1 MTEQIERERQ
11 ILGLLYLGTA
21 ITGLVDAISY
31 VGLGH
36 VFTANMTGNVVL
48 LGFAVAGTAGLSVSR
63 SLTALAAFMAGALM
77 GGRIAATPEPQ
88 SIQRWRI
95 TAIATESTLLLAAT
109 LVSLGHNLPFNDSIR
124 LYAVIIFTALAMGMR
139 NATVRRIG
147 QPDLTTTVLTLTI
160 TGLAA
165 DSSVAGGSNPRW
177 QRRVLSIVLMFSGA
191 AVGGVLVKHSLAL
204 PLAVATV
211 ATVCVVISF
220 YVTSEEPVGRTEIK
234 ASAHPQKSSTSEQR
248 GV

>member
-1 MTEQIERERQ
+1 VTEQIEQERQ

-21 ITGLVDAISY
+21 LTGLVDAVSY

-48 LGFAVAGTAGLSVSR
+48 LGFAIAGTAGLSVSR

-77 GGRIAATPEPQ
+77 GGRIATTLGPQ

-95 TAIATESTLLLAAT
+95 TAIATESTFLLAAT
-109 LVSLGHNLPFNDSIR
+109 LVSLGHHLLFNDSTR

-139 NATVRRIG
+139 NATVRKIG

-165 DSSVAGGSNPRW
+165 DSSVAGGNNPRW

-191 AVGGVLVKHSLAL
+191 AAGALLVKHSLAL

-211 ATVCVVISF
+211 ATVCVVISL
-220 YVTSEEPVGRTEIK
+220 YATSEEPVGRTDIK
-234 ASAHPQKSSTSEQR
+234 ASASPQKSSTSKQR
-248 GV
+248 EV

>member
-1 MTEQIERERQ
+1 MTEQIEQERQ

-21 ITGLVDAISY
+21 LTGLVDAISY

-48 LGFAVAGTAGLSVSR
+48 LGFAIAGTAGLSVSH
-63 SLTALAAFMAGALM
+63 SLAALAAFMAGALM
-77 GGRIAATPEPQ
+77 GGRIAATLGPQ

-95 TAIATESTLLLAAT
+95 TAIATESTFLLAAT
-109 LVSLGHNLPFNDSIR
+109 LVSLGHHHLFNDSTR

-139 NATVRRIG
+139 NATVRKIG

-165 DSSVAGGSNPRW
+165 DSFMAGGNNPRW
-177 QRRVLSIVLMFSGA
+177 QRRVLSVVLMFAGA
-191 AVGGVLVKHSLAL
+191 AAGALMVQRSLAL

-211 ATVCVVISF
+211 ATLFIAISI
-220 YVTSEEPVGRTEIK
+220 YCKNEELAGRAEIQGSEDSQTN
-234 ASAHPQKSSTSEQR
+234 STSEQR

>member
-1 MTEQIERERQ
+1 MTEQIEQQRQ
-11 ILGLLYLGTA
+11 ILWLLYLGTA
-21 ITGLVDAISY
+21 VTGLVDAVSY
-31 VGLGH
+31 IGLGH

-77 GGRIAATPEPQ
+77 GGRMAATLEPQ
-88 SIQRWRI
+88 SIMRWRM
-95 TAIATESTLLLAAT
+95 TAIATESAFLFTAT
-109 LVSLGHNLPFNDSIR
+109 LVSLGHHLPFNDSIP
-124 LYAVIIFTALAMGMR
+124 LYAVTIFTALAMGMR
-139 NATVRRIG
+139 NATVRKIG

-165 DSSVAGGSNPRW
+165 DSSVAGGNNPRW
-177 QRRVLSIVLMFSGA
+177 QRRVLSVVLMFAGA
-191 AVGGVLVKHSLAL
+191 AAGALMVKRSLAL

-211 ATVCVVISF
+211 ATFFVAISI
-220 YVTSEEPVGRTEIK
+220 YRKSEELPGRTETK
-234 ASAHPQKSSTSEQR
+234 ARAGAQEKSTSEQR

>member
-1 MTEQIERERQ
+1 MPKQIDQQRQ

-21 ITGLVDAISY
+21 LTGLVDAVSY

-48 LGFAVAGTAGLSVSR
+48 LGFAVAGTTGLSASR

-77 GGRIAATPEPQ
+77 GGRMAATLEPQ
-88 SIQRWRI
+88 SILRWRM
-95 TAIATESTLLLAAT
+95 TAIATESAFLLAAT
-109 LVSLGHNLPFNDSIR
+109 LVSVGRHLPFNDSIP

-139 NATVRRIG
+139 NATVRKIG

-165 DSSVAGGSNPRW
+165 DSSIAGGNNPRW
-177 QRRVLSIVLMFSGA
+177 QRRVLSVVLMFVGA
-191 AVGGVLVKHSLAL
+191 AAGALMLKRSPTL

-211 ATVCVVISF
+211 ATFFIAILIYF
-220 YVTSEEPVGRTEIK
+220 KSEELPGRTEIQG
-234 ASAHPQKSSTSEQR
+234 SEGSQTNSTSGQR

>member
-1 MTEQIERERQ
+1 MTEQIEQQRQ

-21 ITGLVDAISY
+21 LTGLVDAVSY

-48 LGFAVAGTAGLSVSR
+48 LGFAVAGTTGLSASR

-77 GGRIAATPEPQ
+77 GGRMAATLEPQ
-88 SIQRWRI
+88 SILRWRM
-95 TAIATESTLLLAAT
+95 TAIATESSFLLAAT
-109 LVSLGHNLPFNDSIR
+109 LVSVGHHLPFNDSIP

-139 NATVRRIG
+139 NATVRKIG

-165 DSSVAGGSNPRW
+165 DSSIAGGNNPRW
-177 QRRVLSIVLMFSGA
+177 QRRVLSVVLMFVGA
-191 AVGGVLVKHSLAL
+191 AAGALMLKRSPTL

-211 ATVCVVISF
+211 ATFFIAILIYF
-220 YVTSEEPVGRTEIK
+220 KSEELPGRTEIQG
-234 ASAHPQKSSTSEQR
+234 SEGSQTNSTSEQR

>member
-1 MTEQIERERQ
+1 MTEQIEQQRQ

-21 ITGLVDAISY
+21 LTGLIDAVSY
-31 VGLGH
+31 IGLGH

-77 GGRIAATPEPQ
+77 GGRMAATLEPQ
-88 SIQRWRI
+88 SILRWRM
-95 TAIATESTLLLAAT
+95 TAIATESAFLLAAT
-109 LVSLGHNLPFNDSIR
+109 FVSLGHHLPFNDSVP

-139 NATVRRIG
+139 NATVRKIG

-165 DSSVAGGSNPRW
+165 DSSVAGGNNPRW
-177 QRRVLSIVLMFSGA
+177 QRRVLSVVLMFAGA
-191 AVGGVLVKHSLAL
+191 AAGALMVKRSLAL

-211 ATVCVVISF
+211 ATFFIAILIYCK
-220 YVTSEEPVGRTEIK
+220 SEELAGRTEIPG
-234 ASAHPQKSSTSEQR
+234 SEGSQTNSTSE
-248 GV
+248 